1 MFLVSTLLLFNI
13 ISYAKR
19 SDTDDLKYF
28 SSYPGFSVRGNSRQ
42 WEKIL
47 TEIRISISCS
57 YMVQCDIL
65 KERKQTKNPW
75 KLVRLQMLHYY
86 NFNVTYFRN
95 FFFFILYIAIS
106 EKKVLVIVTVQTR
119 SSSLVNTYNRQ
130 TYSNKYRRKRRVPFY
145 LLLLPLRLFVVYVS
159 SKM

>member
-1 MFLVSTLLLFNI
+1 MFSNILSNIFHAKLKILSRMMFLVSTLLLFNI

-65 KERKQTKNPW
+65 KERKQTKNP
-75 KLVRLQMLHYY
+75 
-86 NFNVTYFRN
+86 
-95 FFFFILYIAIS
+95 
-106 EKKVLVIVTVQTR
+106 
-119 SSSLVNTYNRQ
+119 
-130 TYSNKYRRKRRVPFY
+130 
-145 LLLLPLRLFVVYVS
+145 
-159 SKM
+159 